1 MDFSQESRVQAAHVA
16 LRDRGS
22 VPVDLLAPDIHE
34 SWRLC
39 IDAGL
44 DPSAPR
50 AVHYDDTGLQRARR
64 ENSLLRGLALAEMH
78 TLHQQIAGT
87 NFMIAFAMPD
97 GMLLDIVSD
106 LDFSGGPEA
115 ERLRP
120 GTLWSETLCG
130 TNALGVVARTKRRAT
145 VHGSEHFFTGF
156 SHLTCMAAPV
166 FLPDGGLAGIL
177 DATSDCRSRQTHTA
191 ALVAMAAAQIE
202 NGLFRERHHRDTI
215 IAFHARAEYLHTM
228 SAALIACSTDGVL
241 LAANSQAR
249 LMLQGLPVVPNRGF
263 QDLFK
268 TRFADFVAMAQNH
281 SPQRLQD
288 KHASTFHAA
297 LENGVPKSGLFAVS
311 ARVKLAAEPIPGAMP
326 AGTSPQI
333 SPKLDFVAADKV
345 VAKIVGQVDAAARRL
360 LPILIRGQTG
370 TGKEQ
375 LARFAHRASG
385 RKGEFIAVN
394 CAALP
399 DSLVEAELFGYAD
412 GAFTGARKG
421 GSPGLVRQANGG
433 TLFLDEIGDM
443 HLVLQAVLLR
453 FLDDWIVRPVGGV
466 PEKADI
472 LVVSATNLPMERAI
486 AEGRFRSDL
495 LYRLDTLDVVLPPL
509 EDRSDFA
516 EITRHLLRRIDAG
529 VAITDAAIEAL
540 AARPWPGN
548 VRELR
553 NQLARLTL
561 DGSGQAIDAEMISS
575 VVPAA
580 VKAGVVNKLQDQQQQ
595 KVLKTYAE
603 CDSNIA
609 KTARLL
615 GVSRNTIYR
624 ALAAKHGRG

>member
-1 MDFSQESRVQAAHVA
+1 MDFSHESRVQAAHVA

-22 VPVDLLAPDIHE
+22 LPTDLLAPDIYD

-44 DPSAPR
+44 EPSAPR
-50 AVHYDDTGLQRARR
+50 PVHYDATRLQDARR
-64 ENSLLRGLALAEMH
+64 EHSLLRGLALAEMH

-106 LDFSGGPEA
+106 QDFSGGSES

-145 VHGSEHFFTGF
+145 VHGAEHFFTGF
-156 SHLTCMAAPV
+156 SNLTCMASPV
-166 FLPDGGLAGIL
+166 FSPDGSLAGIL

-202 NGLFRERHHRDTI
+202 NGLFRERHYRDII

-228 SAALIACSTDGVL
+228 SAALLACSPDGVL

-249 LMLQGLPVVPNRGF
+249 LMLQGLPVVPTRGF

-268 TRFADFVAMAQNH
+268 TRFGDFIALAQNH

-288 KHASTFHAA
+288 KRASTFYAA
-297 LENGVPKSGLFAVS
+297 LENGGPKSSLLLVN
-311 ARVKLAAEPIPGAMP
+311 ARAKLAAEPKP
-326 AGTSPQI
+326 APSPASDTMHARPQ
-333 SPKLDFVAADKV
+333 LDFVAADKS
-345 VAKIVGQVDAAARRL
+345 VARIVGQVEAAALRRM
-360 LPILIRGQTG
+360 PILIRGQTG

-421 GSPGLVRQANGG
+421 GATGLVRQANGG

-453 FLDDWIVRPVGGV
+453 FLDDWIVRPVGGT
-466 PEKADI
+466 PEKADV
-472 LVVSATNLPMERAI
+472 LLVSATNLPIEKAI
-486 AEGRFRSDL
+486 AEGRFRPDL
-495 LYRLDTLDVVLPPL
+495 LYRLDTLDVMLPPL
-509 EDRSDFA
+509 DQRSDFSA
-516 EITRHLLRRIDAG
+516 IARHLLKRIEPGMGISDT
-529 VAITDAAIEAL
+529 AIDRL
-540 AARPWPGN
+540 AARNWPGN
-548 VRELR
+548 IRELR

-561 DGSGQAIDAEMISS
+561 VGGRNEIDAEMIELRAAGS
-575 VVPAA
+575 VPGMGTATLHDA
-580 VKAGVVNKLQDQQQQ
+580 QQQ
-595 KVLKTYAE
+595 KVLHTYLE
-603 CDSNIA
+603 CGGNIA
-609 KTARLL
+609 KTARQL
-615 GVSRNTIYR
+615 GVSRNTVYR
-624 ALAAKHGRG
+624 ALDAQREHR